1 VKTRILFSLCLL
13 TLAACSGS
21 SVSVVNESTPQGQ
34 VQPID
39 SLSLQV
45 FSPAQD
51 TVLAPLVAAW
61 PVPVRLDQEPQAVLD
76 PDADAASMIYRIQ
89 LFTTKE
95 LAKATAVR
103 DEAVVDFG
111 EEVRVDFETPYY
123 KVRVGAFATAREAEP
138 LLNEARRL
146 GYRGAWAVRLRAS
159 DDSE

>member
-1 VKTRILFSLCLL
+1 VKTRILFSLGILAL
-13 TLAACSGS
+13 TACGGS
-21 SVSVVNESTPQGQ
+21 NVRVVEDSTPQGQ
-34 VQPID
+34 VYPID

-45 FSPAQD
+45 FSAQQD
-51 TVLAPLVAAW
+51 TVLAPLVAHW
-61 PVPVRLDQEPQAVLD
+61 PEPARLDPQPQTTLD
-76 PDADAASMIYRIQ
+76 PDADQTLMIYRIQ

-123 KVRVGAFATAREAEP
+123 KVRVGAYATAREAEP

-146 GYRGAWAVRLRAS
+146 GYRGAWAVRVRAP
-159 DDSE
+159 DDSD